1 MDYIK
6 YKRIKDYEDY
16 IIFTTGKVYS
26 TKSNKFMKHETGT
39 YKYYLIFLY
48 KNKKRKS
55 FRLHRLLGLHFIP
68 NPNNLPTIDHID
80 KNRLNNNLNNL
91 RWASYSKQSINKNIF
106 KNNTTGYCGVYYCNI
121 HNSYVAKWSENKK
134 TKRKLFNVNKY
145 GKDKALKLAIEYR
158 EMMEKIYYKN
168 II

>member
-91 RWASYSKQSINKNIF
+91 RWASTQKQNTNQNVRITNKLGHRGIIYDKWNNSYRSTFIINKQRN
-106 KNNTTGYCGVYYCNI
+106 
-121 HNSYVAKWSENKK
+121 AKSFSIK
-134 TKRKLFNVNKY
+134 KY
-145 GKDKALKLAIEYR
+145 GEDEALRLAIEYR
-158 EMMEKIYYKN
+158 KEMENKHYKN
-168 II
+168 LI

>member
-6 YKRIKDYEDY
+6 SKLIKGYEDY

-26 TKSNKFMKHETGT
+26 TKSNKFIKHETGT

-80 KNRLNNNLNNL
+80 KNKLNNNLSNL
-91 RWASYSKQSINKNIF
+91 RWASYTKQSINRNI
-106 KNNTTGYCGVYYCNI
+106 KITNTTGYTGVFIENNKYRTRWYI
-121 HNSYVAKWSENKK
+121 NKK
-134 TKRKLFNVNKY
+134 PYTKSFSIKKY
-145 GKDKALKLAIEYR
+145 GDEKAKQLAIEYR
-158 EMMEKIYYKN
+158 KEMEEKHYKN
-168 II
+168 LI